1 MANVLKIK
9 NSTVPGR
16 KPADLE
22 SGEIAINLHDGLLF
36 YKDSTDSAIKFLKP
50 NIFDTVLLGQ
60 VSKLQYQS
68 YTYED
73 IQNDTLEMYDGYIPP
88 YHIQHKFVAETTYNP
103 QTDTQEN
110 SLNIDSIEKIDT
122 GEFKFNFI
130 SPFNTNTYHV
140 DLDVQKFDDF
150 DEPVNYGIVA
160 DKQTDYIIIKT
171 GRTNISDINIVDR
184 YDVAEIKI
192 KLYN

>member
-36 YKDSTDSAIKFLKP
+36 YKDSTDNAIKFLKP

-88 YHIQHKFVAETTYNP
+88 YHTQHKFVAEATYNP
-103 QTDTQEN
+103 QTNTQEN

-130 SPFNTNTYHV
+130 SPFNNNTYHV

>member
-73 IQNDTLEMYDGYIPP
+73 IQNDTLEMYDGYIRP
-88 YHIQHKFVAETTYNP
+88 YHIQRKFVADTTCNP
-103 QTDTQEN
+103 QIDTQEN
-110 SLNIDSIEKIDT
+110 SLNIE
-122 GEFKFNFI
+122 
-130 SPFNTNTYHV
+130 
-140 DLDVQKFDDF
+140 
-150 DEPVNYGIVA
+150 
-160 DKQTDYIIIKT
+160 
-171 GRTNISDINIVDR
+171 
-184 YDVAEIKI
+184 
-192 KLYN
+192 